1 MRVKIFGSIVLAL
14 ALSTPAVA
22 GQPSGFSHHDEA
34 GVHIFKGHHG
44 APYSA
49 AGLQAVQLEE
59 QRAAQARQAAQLARI
74 AAQLEAQSRQID
86 DLGLAVGNLERQEQ
100 RRPRRKV
107 YYGNPRFFG
116 SNGFIGNRNFTG
128 ATVPLARG
136 PRNRRRY
143 HHRPYKR

>member
-1 MRVKIFGSIVLAL
+1 MRVKIFGTIAL
-14 ALSTPAVA
+14 AIALSAPASA
-22 GQPSGFSHHDEA
+22 GQASGFSHHDEG

-49 AGLQAVQLEE
+49 AGLQAAHLEQ

-74 AAQLEAQSRQID
+74 AAQLEEQSRRID
-86 DLGLAVGNLERQEQ
+86 DVGIAVGNLERQEQ

-116 SNGFIGNRNFTG
+116 PNGFVGNRNFSGGTI
-128 ATVPLARG
+128 PLARS
-136 PRNRRRY
+136 PRNRRRN
-143 HHRPYKR
+143 HQRAYKK